1 MAIDFLGVYPHV
13 SRTRPDRASQ
23 PHFGRSGYLVTRGI
37 LTMSTKVL
45 TARAVTV
52 ARPKRDAAGKLVR
65 NEIPDGGCPG
75 LYLVVEPTGTRSWA
89 HRYRHRGVSK
99 KRTLGSAGEGGLS
112 LAAARHAVAAARHRL
127 GRGGDPAVELANPI
141 APASPAANDSVEA
154 AVASF
159 LELHA
164 YRKTRKNSAQAT
176 EYSFNRFVLPAWRGR
191 PVASIA
197 RRDVIDLIESVAVDA
212 PYSANRLLAALSK
225 FFNWL
230 CGRDVLSVSPAA
242 GVERPH
248 KEIARQR
255 TLDDGELRA
264 LWRACEG
271 EWPFGAALRLMILT
285 GCRRNEASKMPW
297 AELDRKRRLWLLPS
311 TRTKN
316 ERPHEVP
323 LSSQAW
329 AILDALPQINGSD
342 FVFTTDGRTP
352 IVGWAKVKARISIKA
367 GLDPTTW
374 RLHDLRRTTASGM
387 QRLGVSVPVVEK
399 ALNHQGG
406 VFRGIVSTYQTH
418 DYADEIRVAL
428 QRWGD
433 HVADLVSERKP
444 STVVKLRKRK

>member
-1 MAIDFLGVYPHV
+1 
-13 SRTRPDRASQ
+13 
-23 PHFGRSGYLVTRGI
+23 
-37 LTMSTKVL
+37 MSTKVL
-45 TARAVTV
+45 TARAVMV
-52 ARPKRDAAGKLVR
+52 ARPKRNAVGVRVR

-75 LYLVVEPTGTRSWA
+75 LYLVVEPTGTKSWA
-89 HRYRHRGVSK
+89 HRYRRRGVPK
-99 KRTLGSAGEGGLS
+99 KDTLGRAGEGGLA

-127 GRGGDPAVELANPI
+127 GRGGDPATAPHPV
-141 APASPAANDSVEA
+141 APAGVAANENIEA
-154 AVASF
+154 AVAAF

-164 YRKTRKNSAQAT
+164 YRKTRLNSAQAT

-191 PVASIA
+191 PVAGIT
-197 RRDVIDLIESVAVDA
+197 RRDVIDLVETVAAAA

-230 CGRDVLSVSPAA
+230 RSRDVLSVSPAA

-271 EWPFGAALRLMILT
+271 EGPFGAALRLMLLT
-285 GCRRNEASKMPW
+285 GARRNEASKMPW

-316 ERPHEVP
+316 ERPHEIP

-329 AILDALPQINGSD
+329 TILEALPQINGSE

-352 IVGWAKVKARISIKA
+352 VVGWAKVKARISAKA
-367 GLDPTTW
+367 GLDATTW
-374 RLHDLRRTTASGM
+374 RLHDLRRTAASGM

-418 DYADEIRVAL
+418 DYADDVRIAF
-428 QRWGD
+428 QKWGD
-433 HVADLVSERKP
+433 HVADLVSGRK
-444 STVVKLRKRK
+444 SVKGQVVDLRGRRR

>member
-1 MAIDFLGVYPHV
+1 
-13 SRTRPDRASQ
+13 
-23 PHFGRSGYLVTRGI
+23 
-37 LTMSTKVL
+37 MSTKVL
-45 TARAVTV
+45 TARAVVV
-52 ARPKRDAAGKLVR
+52 AKPKRNAAGVRVR

-75 LYLVVEPTGTRSWA
+75 LYLVVEPTGTKSWA
-89 HRYRHRGVSK
+89 HRYRYHGTSK
-99 KRTLGSAGEGGLS
+99 KRTLGSAADGGLS

-127 GRGGDPAVELANPI
+127 GRGADPAT
-141 APASPAANDSVEA
+141 APHPVAPTGVAASDNVEA

-164 YRKTRKNSAQAT
+164 YRKTRLNSARAT

-191 PVASIA
+191 PVASIT

-230 CGRDVLSVSPAA
+230 CGRDVLSVSPAV

-255 TLDDGELRA
+255 TLDDGELSA

-271 EWPFGAALRLMILT
+271 EGPFGAALRLMILT
-285 GCRRNEASKMPW
+285 GCRRYEASKMPW
-297 AELDRKRRLWLLPS
+297 AELDRRRRLWLLPS
-311 TRTKN
+311 ERTKN
-316 ERPHEVP
+316 ERPHEIP
-323 LSSQAW
+323 LPSQAW
-329 AILDALPQINGSD
+329 SVLDALPQINDSE

-352 IVGWAKVKARISIKA
+352 IVGWAKVKARISAKA
-367 GLDPTTW
+367 GLDATTW
-374 RLHDLRRTTASGM
+374 RLHDLRRTAASGM

-406 VFRGIVSTYQTH
+406 IFRGIVSTYQTH
-418 DYADEIRVAL
+418 DYADDVRIAF
-428 QRWGD
+428 QKWGD
-433 HVADLVSERKP
+433 HIEDLVAGRK
-444 STVVKLRKRK
+444 STKVVRLHRTK

>member
-1 MAIDFLGVYPHV
+1 M
-13 SRTRPDRASQ
+13 T
-23 PHFGRSGYLVTRGI
+23 
-37 LTMSTKVL
+37 TKVL

-52 ARPKRDAAGKLVR
+52 ARPKRDAAGKPIR

-89 HRYRHRGVSK
+89 HRYRHRGASK
-99 KRTLGSAGEGGLS
+99 KRTLGSANEGGLS

-127 GRGGDPAVELANPI
+127 GRGGDPAT
-141 APASPAANDSVEA
+141 APHPVAPTGVATSDSVEA

-164 YRKTRKNSAQAT
+164 YRKTRLNSARAT

-191 PVASIA
+191 PVVSIT
-197 RRDVIDLIESVAVDA
+197 RRDVIDLIETVAADA

-255 TLDDGELRA
+255 TLDHGELRV

-271 EWPFGAALRLMILT
+271 EGAFGVALRLMILT
-285 GCRRNEASKMPW
+285 GCRRNEASAMTW
-297 AELDRKRRLWLLPS
+297 DEIDEKRRLWRLPAS
-311 TRTKN
+311 RSKN
-316 ERPHEVP
+316 HREHEVP

-329 AILDALPQINGSD
+329 AILDALPQINGSE

-352 IVGWAKVKARISIKA
+352 IIGWAKAKARISAKA
-367 GLDPTTW
+367 GLDATSW
-374 RLHDLRRTTASGM
+374 RLHDLRRTAASGM

-418 DYADEIRVAL
+418 DYADEIRVAF
-428 QRWGD
+428 QKWGD
-433 HVADLVSERKP
+433 HVERLISGKP
-444 STVVKLRKRK
+444 AKVITLRGKRR

>member
-1 MAIDFLGVYPHV
+1 MPLACVY
-13 SRTRPDRASQ
+13 A
-23 PHFGRSGYLVTRGI
+23 
-37 LTMSTKVL
+37 TKSP
-45 TARAVTV
+45 TGAV
-52 ARPKRDAAGKLVR
+52 
-65 NEIPDGGCPG
+65 PG
-75 LYLVVEPTGTRSWA
+75 LYLVVEPTGTKSWA
-89 HRYRHRGVSK
+89 HRYRYHGTSK
-99 KRTLGSAGEGGLS
+99 KRTLGSAADGGLS

-127 GRGGDPAVELANPI
+127 GRGADPAT
-141 APASPAANDSVEA
+141 APHPVAPTGVAASDNVEA

-164 YRKTRKNSAQAT
+164 YRKTRLNSARAT

-191 PVASIA
+191 PVASIT

-230 CGRDVLSVSPAA
+230 RGRDVLSVSPAV

-255 TLDDGELRA
+255 TLDDGELSA

-271 EWPFGAALRLMILT
+271 EGPLGAALRLMILT

-297 AELDRKRRLWLLPS
+297 AELDRKRRLWRLPS
-311 TRTKN
+311 ERTKN
-316 ERPHEVP
+316 ERPHEIP
-323 LSSQAW
+323 LSSQVW
-329 AILDALPQINGSD
+329 AILDALPQINGSE

-352 IVGWAKVKARISIKA
+352 IVGWAKVKARISAKA
-367 GLDPTTW
+367 GLDATTW
-374 RLHDLRRTTASGM
+374 RLHDLRRTAASGM

-418 DYADEIRVAL
+418 DYADDVCIAF
-428 QRWGD
+428 QKWGD
-433 HVADLVSERKP
+433 HVADLVSDRKP
-444 STVVKLRKRK
+444 STVVRLRKRK